1 MFNIVPQPNEIII
14 TGGKTCFTLTP
25 DTTMSKA
32 PYIDEFRDFVKKQF
46 DIRIHRDNE
55 NTENAILLK
64 RTDEIMNDEGYRL
77 VCRDGSVYIY
87 GKTDAGCFYGLQ
99 TLKQLLLQ
107 GMGQIPDMFIEDAP
121 RYKYRG
127 FMLDAGRYFWTVKE
141 IKRFI
146 DLIALHKLNVFHWHL
161 TEDQGWRVEMQKH
174 PLLTEKGARRSH
186 TNFGIKPEEGFY
198 TQEDIREIVEYC
210 HSRFIKVVPEFDI
223 PGHSTAAIACYPH
236 LSCFHRNLKVATH
249 WGVKHD
255 ILCAG
260 KETTYEFVF
269 DIIDEFCSLFP
280 DEYIHIGG
288 DEAVKMRWKLCPDC
302 QKLMHEQHFTD
313 EEQLQQYFMNR
324 VAAYVKQ
331 QGRTPVMWCYD
342 DIKGDVQLD
351 RDIVWQM
358 CGANR
363 KNGIV
368 EKELKNGRK
377 MYNSSAFPYYLDFP
391 YGWVNLK
398 QAYEFEPD
406 LGENMLG
413 IETPLWTEYVPNTK
427 RADYCMFPRL
437 GAIAEAAWSAP
448 EDRSYERFSVGL
460 PEYFDLLNAYHVY
473 YATTKQAM
481 PSFVRGKIQSLW
493 FDRRLLHWQGMH
505 NLLDDAVVEAQ
516 AKKAKKAD
524 TSAENT
530 DEN

>member
-1 MFNIVPQPNEIII
+1 M
-14 TGGKTCFTLTP
+14 
-25 DTTMSKA
+25 
-32 PYIDEFRDFVKKQF
+32 
-46 DIRIHRDNE
+46 
-55 NTENAILLK
+55 
-64 RTDEIMNDEGYRL
+64 
-77 VCRDGSVYIY
+77 
-87 GKTDAGCFYGLQ
+87 
-99 TLKQLLLQ
+99 
-107 GMGQIPDMFIEDAP
+107 
-121 RYKYRG
+121 
-127 FMLDAGRYFWTVKE
+127 
-141 IKRFI
+141 
-146 DLIALHKLNVFHWHL
+146 
-161 TEDQGWRVEMQKH
+161 
-174 PLLTEKGARRSH
+174 
-186 TNFGIKPEEGFY
+186 
-198 TQEDIREIVEYC
+198 EYC

-223 PGHSTAAIACYPH
+223 PGHSTAAIACYPN

-331 QGRTPVMWCYD
+331 QGRTPVMWSYD
-342 DIKGDVQLD
+342 DMKGDVQLD

-368 EKELKNGRK
+368 EQERKSGRK

-413 IETPLWTEYVPNTK
+413 IEAPLWTEYVPNTK

-473 YATTKQAM
+473 YATMKQAM
-481 PSFVRGKIQSLW
+481 PSFVRGKLQSLW
-493 FDRRLLHWQGMH
+493 FDRRLLHWQGIH
-505 NLLDDAVVEAQ
+505 NLLDDAAVEAQ
-516 AKKAKKAD
+516 AKKARKAE